1 MKKILLALAATA
13 TIAGGTLAASSEA
26 EARPYGRYYGAYRAY
41 PVAYGYRRYGYY
53 PRYYRRNYG
62 GAVAAGVAGALIGGA
77 LAASAAPAYGYYG
90 APAYSYG
97 YPAYGYA
104 YPSYGYRYYG
114 Y

>member
-13 TIAGGTLAASSEA
+13 TIAGGTLAASSDA

-62 GAVAAGVAGALIGGA
+62 GAVAAGGGGGVGWGGE
-77 LAASAAPAYGYYG
+77 PPKG
-90 APAYSYG
+90 APAF
-97 YPAYGYA
+97 
-104 YPSYGYRYYG
+104 RE
-114 Y
+114 